1 MSGIILILILVFWFY
16 VTKKM
21 TGWLV
26 LKLRLLKGNKKKF
39 VQVTCFIFIFFMP
52 VADDIAGGFQFR
64 KLCAENTAV
73 FIDYE
78 NARNAT
84 IQLVRQ
90 DDKIINKI
98 IPIREDV
105 RDWVDSRTAKTLIKY
120 TYFNA
125 KGGWLSHLIGFP
137 QGSPPYTFDGSCGAK
152 KPVSIMK
159 KLNIT
164 EDTKNYYGE

>member
-1 MSGIILILILVFWFY
+1 
-16 VTKKM
+16 M
-21 TGWLV
+21 TEWLV
-26 LKLRLLKGNKKKF
+26 LKLNLLKGNKKKI

-52 VADDIAGGFQFR
+52 VADDIAGGIQFR

-105 RDWVDSRTAKTLIKY
+105 RDWVDSRTGKTLIKY
-120 TYFNA
+120 TYLNA
-125 KGGWLSHLIGFP
+125 RGGWLSHLVGFP

-152 KPVSIMK
+152 KPVSIME

>member
-1 MSGIILILILVFWFY
+1 MSGIILILILAFWFY
-16 VTKKM
+16 ITKKM

-26 LKLRLLKGNKKKF
+26 LKLRLPKGNKKQF
-39 VQVTCFIFIFFMP
+39 VQVTCFIFIFVMP
-52 VADDIAGGFQFR
+52 VSDDIAGGFQFR
-64 KLCAENTAV
+64 ELCDENTDV
-73 FIDYE
+73 FIDFE

-98 IPIREDV
+98 IPIRESV
-105 RDWVDSRTAKTLIKY
+105 WDWVDSKNGRTLIKY
-120 TYFNA
+120 TRFYA
-125 KGGWLSHLIGFP
+125 EGGWLSHLVGFP

-152 KPVSIMK
+152 KPVLEIK
-159 KLNIT
+159 ELNIT